1 MSDYITKFTMK
12 HEYNMTDALI
22 KKLGEPDKV
31 VRNPHYSKA
40 APMQLYL
47 RERVAKWVEENPDLI
62 QKVIERRTKKPLKP
76 PDPIPEPPPP
86 REVVHVPAYRKSI
99 RRMGD
104 KWSWGVY
111 QTSKNMVIK
120 TGWADSEVDAQAK
133 CSEAI
138 SAYQLTEVREYRNQ
152 NYRERYPFDDF
163 DDADTNEDFEDIS

>member
-47 RERVAKWVEENPDLI
+47 RERVAKWVEEHPELI

-99 RRMGD
+99 RQMGD

-111 QTSKNMVIK
+111 QTSKNTVIK
-120 TGWADSEVDAQAK
+120 TGWADSEAEAQAK

-163 DDADTNEDFEDIS
+163 GDVEDEDFEDFS